1 MAMNLIRTQAGDG
14 IFVNLIKDDRFKHD
28 RISVNF
34 ILPLSRETA
43 TGYALLPFLMQ
54 RGYAGCSDFTAFAR
68 KLDELYGATVSG
80 RVSKAGSYQIIT
92 LTITH
97 VDDRFTLNLS
107 LIHI

>member
-54 RGYAGCSDFTAFAR
+54 RGYAGCSDFTAFPASWTSSTAQPYR
-68 KLDELYGATVSG
+68 
-80 RVSKAGSYQIIT
+80 AGFPRPAAIRS
-92 LTITH
+92 
-97 VDDRFTLNLS
+97 S
-107 LIHI
+107 P